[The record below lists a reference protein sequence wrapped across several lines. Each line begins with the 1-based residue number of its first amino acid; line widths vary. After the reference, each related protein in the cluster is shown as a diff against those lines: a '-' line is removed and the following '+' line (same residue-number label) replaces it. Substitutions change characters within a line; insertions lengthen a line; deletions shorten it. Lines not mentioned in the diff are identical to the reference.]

1 MTILLERPQAN
12 SILESSGVKV
22 KCQQRV
28 EDLYLAGRCRAD
40 EDPLAGAIERLAVGL
55 GRGRDG
61 FDDVEIQV

>member
-1 MTILLERPQAN
+1 VPAARPSRHFSNQVERV
-12 SILESSGVKV
+12 G
-22 KCQQRV
+22 V